1 MPPKSLSAETNASVA
16 LYRDTLIFLSG
27 KSVGNVFGANVTI
40 HFVGQTFLA
49 STTEWT
55 IPVTLDPAEGSSITL
70 LKNWERLH
78 CIASLKFVVSNFC
91 IEA

>member
-27 KSVGNVFGANVTI
+27 KSVGNGLGANVTI
-40 HFVGQTFLA
+40 HFVEQTFLA